1 MVQTDDTNQTPGAI
15 RMARTRIPRP
25 PPPCEEPVLVEP
37 EVDIRLGATQAVPP
51 PPPIIRQRRSQR
63 FGIFLTAA
71 NGGASGGRGRS
82 LTVPRSSP

>member
-1 MVQTDDTNQTPGAI
+1 
-15 RMARTRIPRP
+15 MARTRIPRP
-25 PPPCEEPVLVEP
+25 PPPYEEPELEP
-37 EVDIRLGATQAVPP
+37 EPDTRLGVTQAEPP
-51 PPPIIRQRRSQR
+51 RPPIFTPRRSQR